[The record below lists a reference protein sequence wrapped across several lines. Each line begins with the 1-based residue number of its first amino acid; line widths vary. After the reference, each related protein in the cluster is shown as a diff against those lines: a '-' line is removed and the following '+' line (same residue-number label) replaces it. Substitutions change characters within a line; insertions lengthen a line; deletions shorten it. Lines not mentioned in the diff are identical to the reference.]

1 MVSLVL
7 PQPLASAPKK
17 KAKAAAAGAG
27 AFAAGSNKRASPSQG
42 PDLRPSTLAASP
54 KKKAKVQ
61 PAVGKGYKRCEQC
74 QQVGGV
80 ALSRLTAP

>member
-7 PQPLASAPKK
+7 PQPLRQLQRK

-27 AFAAGSNKRASPSQG
+27 AFAAGSNKRVSPGQG

>member
-7 PQPLASAPKK
+7 PQPLAPAPKK
-17 KAKAAAAGAG
+17 EAKAAAAGAG